1 MRRPARH
8 PRLPGARAPLALLA
22 SFACLALACLALPA
36 FAAEPPLPSPQGFVN
51 DTAGAM
57 GDWAAKTEAL
67 CREIERTTSAEV
79 AVLTVKTTGGIAL
92 EDYAQRV
99 FDRWGVG
106 KKGKDNGIL
115 VLVAVDDRRMWIAT
129 GYGVEGI
136 LPDGRV
142 GEIRDRAMLPLFREG
157 RFGEGIHAGVSR
169 LGDALRGEGAAPPA
183 GPRRDSAYP
192 ALSMLFLAI
201 LILLAL
207 SVFRIFHAGRRGPAG
222 RGYRRYDDGR
232 FGGGGYWGGFGRGGF
247 GGGGFGGFGGG
258 GGGGGGA
265 GGRW

>member
-1 MRRPARH
+1 M
-8 PRLPGARAPLALLA
+8 PR
-22 SFACLALACLALPA
+22 
-36 FAAEPPLPSPQGFVN
+36 GFVN

-57 GDWAAKTEAL
+57 GEWAERTEAL
-67 CREIERTTSAEV
+67 CREIERATSAEV
-79 AVLTVKTTGGIAL
+79 AVLTVKTTGGIPVQ
-92 EDYAQRV
+92 DYAQRV
-99 FDRWGVG
+99 FDRWGIG

-169 LGDALRGEGAAPPA
+169 LGEALRGEGAAPPA
-183 GPRRDSAYP
+183 EARNDFAPP
-192 ALSMLFLAI
+192 ALFFLFLA
-201 LILLAL
+201 LLLAL
-207 SVFRIFHAGRRGPAG
+207 FVFRIFSAG
-222 RGYRRYDDGR
+222 RGGAGGSYRRYDGGWGGGW
-232 FGGGGYWGGFGRGGF
+232 GGGGYRGGFGGGGF

-265 GGRW
+265 GGGW